1 MIDNLL
7 IEALANEITEEIA
20 LRILEESRKPRE
32 ALRLF
37 QAASMLRDDIF
48 GGEIRWSAGIP
59 AVFPCKVIPRC
70 TYCTFFT
77 DKVFP
82 LEHLLTAV
90 KIIEG
95 LGIKQLHLSG
105 GTSINGYDREI
116 IEMVKAISAISDIKI
131 EINLGPSFSGDT
143 VKVLKEINIQSITCS
158 LETINNDLFSMAKP
172 GDSLEERKKLLE
184 TCEREGVSIR
194 SMIMIGLGETY
205 EDRIRHLFYLKGFSR
220 LYHVRFSRFY
230 PYPGTAYSNHPR
242 CSPWELARTVAVAR
256 LIMPNVN
263 LGLAAGN
270 THDDL
275 PLWHLAGGGSQL
287 LGAGVSNPRRHS
299 KSAPGQQIIPVTEE
313 VFVVNNMPLM
323 RQYMEGMG
331 CHRFI

>member
-7 IEALANEITEEIA
+7 EEALADEITEGIA
-20 LRILEESRKPRE
+20 LRILEKSRKPKN

-37 QAASMLRDDIF
+37 QVASMLRDDF
-48 GGEIRWSAGIP
+48 LGEEIRWSAGIP
-59 AVFPCKVIPRC
+59 AVFPCKVDPRC

-90 KIIEG
+90 KIIES

-105 GTSINGYDREI
+105 GTNLNGYDREI
-116 IEMVKAISAISDIKI
+116 IEMVKAIRTISDIDI
-131 EINLGPSFSGDT
+131 EINLGPSFSGKT
-143 VKVLKEINIQSITCS
+143 VKVLKEMNVRSITCS
-158 LETINNDLFSMAKP
+158 LETINDELFRLAKP
-172 GDSLEERKKLLE
+172 GDSLKERKNLLE
-184 TCEREGVSIR
+184 ICEREGVSIR
-194 SMIMIGLGETY
+194 SMIIIGLGETY
-205 EDRIRHLFYLKGFSR
+205 EDRIRHLFYLKGFNR

-230 PYPGTAYSNHPR
+230 PYRNTAYSDHPR

-256 LIMPNVN
+256 LIMPNID

-275 PLWHLAGGGSQL
+275 PLWYLAGGGRQL

-299 KSAPGQQIIPVTEE
+299 KSEPGQQIIPVAEN

-331 CHRFI
+331 CQRFS